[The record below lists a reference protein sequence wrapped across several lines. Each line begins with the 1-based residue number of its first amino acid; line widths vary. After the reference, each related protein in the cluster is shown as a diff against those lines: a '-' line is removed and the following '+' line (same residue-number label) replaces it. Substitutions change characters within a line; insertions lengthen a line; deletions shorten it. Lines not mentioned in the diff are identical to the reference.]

1 MNNWIKKYIKTEVV
15 AESATPKYILIESL
29 ELQAIIAALN
39 KTMAELEK
47 KKALSADILMDFKAM
62 QKRIEKIV
70 KKPILAK
77 EAKIIQGML
86 DKLLKE

>member
-15 AESATPKYILIESL
+15 AESAPPKYILVEGL

-70 KKPILAK
+70 KKPILETEK
-77 EAKIIQGML
+77 KILQSML
-86 DKLLKE
+86 EELLKS

>member
-1 MNNWIKKYIKTEVV
+1 MDSRIKKYIKTEVV
-15 AESATPKYILIESL
+15 TEDTEPQYILIESL

-77 EAKIIQGML
+77 EAKIIQDML

>member
-1 MNNWIKKYIKTEVV
+1 MDSRIERYIKTEAVV
-15 AESATPKYILIESL
+15 EDTPRYILIEGL
-29 ELQAIIAALN
+29 ELAAIIAALN

-70 KKPILAK
+70 KKPIL
-77 EAKIIQGML
+77 EADKKILQSML
-86 DKLLKE
+86 EELLKS